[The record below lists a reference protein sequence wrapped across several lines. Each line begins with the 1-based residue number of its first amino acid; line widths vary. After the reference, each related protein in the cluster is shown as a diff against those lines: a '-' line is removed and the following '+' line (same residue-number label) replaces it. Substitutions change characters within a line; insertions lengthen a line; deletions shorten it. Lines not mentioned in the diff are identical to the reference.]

1 MMKRCLEKLI
11 VFYQNWISP
20 LFPPHCR
27 YYPTCSSYMLTAIKK
42 HGCLLGVIMGVAR
55 ILRCQPLVH
64 GGYDPVPNK
73 FTIFRNRKAE
83 KAYRRKMNLK

>member
-1 MMKRCLEKLI
+1 MLI
-11 VFYQNWISP
+11 
-20 LFPPHCR
+20 
-27 YYPTCSSYMLTAIKK
+27 AIKK
-42 HGCLLGVIMGVAR
+42 HGCLLGVIMGIAR

-83 KAYRRKMNLK
+83 NEYRRKMHLN